1 MVAIVGLLSLAFLL
15 GILLL
20 MRSSPA
26 TGKAPTPKVA
36 PHLKEGEPRPQGPR
50 ATGLN

>member
-1 MVAIVGLLSLAFLL
+1 MVAIVGLVAVALLLS
-15 GILLL
+15 ILLL

-26 TGKAPTPKVA
+26 SRKAPTPKA
-36 PHLKEGEPRPQGPR
+36 PVLKNDEPRPQGPR

>member
-1 MVAIVGLLSLAFLL
+1 MVAIVGLVCVALLLAV
-15 GILLL
+15 LLL

-26 TGKAPTPKVA
+26 TGKAPAPKTK
-36 PHLKEGEPRPQGPR
+36 PHLNDGDPRPQGPR

>member
-1 MVAIVGLLSLAFLL
+1 MIAIVGLLAVALL
-15 GILLL
+15 LSILLL

-26 TGKAPTPKVA
+26 TRKAPTPRQ
-36 PHLKEGEPRPQGPR
+36 PNLKDDEPRPQGPR

>member
-1 MVAIVGLLSLAFLL
+1 MVAIVGLVSVALLL
-15 GILLL
+15 GVLLL
-20 MRSSPA
+20 MRSSRA
-26 TGKAPTPKVA
+26 TGKAPAPKTA

>member
-1 MVAIVGLLSLAFLL
+1 MVAIVGLLAVALLL

-20 MRSSPA
+20 MRHSPA
-26 TGKAPTPKVA
+26 TGKAPAPKNA
-36 PHLKEGEPRPQGPR
+36 NHLRDGEPRPQGPR

>member
-1 MVAIVGLLSLAFLL
+1 MIAIVGLLALALL
-15 GILLL
+15 LCILLL

-26 TGKAPTPKVA
+26 TGKALQPRTA

>member
-1 MVAIVGLLSLAFLL
+1 MVAIVSLVCVALLL
-15 GILLL
+15 GVLLL

-26 TGKAPTPKVA
+26 TGKAPAPKGK
-36 PHLKEGEPRPQGPR
+36 PHLNDGESRPQSPR

>member
-1 MVAIVGLLSLAFLL
+1 MVAIIGLLSVAIVL
-15 GILLL
+15 GVLLL

-26 TGKAPTPKVA
+26 TGKAPAPKGT